1 MAKAGAQHEL
11 VGLLINEF
19 PDLAERLAEVAG
31 VKFPGH
37 DRAVAAPNSHRLR
50 DGTTVE
56 TDTTVRLLD
65 STRTAYFAQV
75 EMQREYRWDK
85 LTTLRAYHGSE
96 VRKSQSGGHVFVLSP
111 KHAVAA
117 RFRAEEARSGEELAF
132 RVSYLSGRDV
142 VVLGGEGRP
151 FRERALALAATD
163 FEQGIP
169 SSAAG
174 MLAEMRDHDDL
185 MADLFFLAIIESG
198 ASQQEVEERVFSP
211 LAKENFESLPSVKA
225 WREQIHTQGTD
236 EGRVQGRTE
245 ATAHALLSFFA
256 ANGQVPSPDALK
268 AIRGCTESSVLEH
281 WLIRA
286 YQGESASQIF
296 QGTDSATDA

>member
-11 VGLLINEF
+11 VGLLINKF

-37 DRAVAAPNSHRLR
+37 DRTVAAPNSHRLR
-50 DGTTVE
+50 DGTTIE

-65 STRTAYFAQV
+65 GTRTAYFAQV

-96 VRKSQSGGHVFVLSP
+96 VRNSQSGGHMFVLSP
-111 KHAVAA
+111 GHSVAS
-117 RFRAEEARSGEELAF
+117 RFRMEEAKASEALAY
-132 RVSYLSGRDV
+132 RVSYLSGLDIAP
-142 VVLGGEGRP
+142 LGGEGRP

-169 SSAAG
+169 SSAPA
-174 MLAEMRDHDDL
+174 MVAEMRDHDDR

-198 ASQQEVEERVFSP
+198 ASQQEVEEKMFSP
-211 LAKENFESLPSVKA
+211 LAKERFESLPSVQA
-225 WREQIHTQGTD
+225 WREQIQA
-236 EGRVQGRTE
+236 E
-245 ATAHALLSFFA
+245 ATAHALLGFFA

-268 AIRGCTESSVLEH
+268 AINGCTDVSVLEH
-281 WLIRA
+281 WLMRA
-286 YQGESASQIF
+286 YQGESAAQIF
-296 QGTDSATDA
+296 QGSRPAASA